1 MYMAQKHDR
10 DAFGTIFIFNAIM
23 LAVAGYLFGWD
34 KAMYSIIYQFT
45 VTQALHVFYKNY
57 QKHTLFIITEKP
69 ADVYEC
75 IRISTHHGATLFCGI
90 GLYEQKERNMVY
102 SVVSSSE
109 MRRVLGEVRRVDEHA
124 FINIIKTDVFAGR
137 FHHRPTD

>member
-1 MYMAQKHDR
+1 MQRICLLY
-10 DAFGTIFIFNAIM
+10 T
-23 LAVAGYLFGWD
+23 
-34 KAMYSIIYQFT
+34 ST

-69 ADVYEC
+69 AEVYEC
-75 IRISTHHGATLFCGI
+75 IRISTHHGATLFRGI

-124 FINIIKTDVFAGR
+124 FINIFKTDVFAGR